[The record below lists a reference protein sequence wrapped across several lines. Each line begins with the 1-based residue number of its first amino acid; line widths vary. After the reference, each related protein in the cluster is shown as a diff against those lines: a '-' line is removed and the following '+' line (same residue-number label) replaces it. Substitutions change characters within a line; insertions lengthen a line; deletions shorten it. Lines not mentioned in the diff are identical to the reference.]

1 MLDAK
6 PLPASVKSV
15 ALKVNGF
22 VVLFFTVPPEVAAV
36 PSALRAPD
44 VGTVMSLVRVNVVVT
59 VFPALSEPTMAI
71 VGDEDVGFV
80 QVRALAELK
89 VWLGHA
95 PLGDE
100 SVLVVKVK
108 PVLVPLSDGN
118 VMLKPQEPPSTST
131 ELRVVEPAALPL

>member
-1 MLDAK
+1 MAP
-6 PLPASVKSV
+6 PLVAVTPFAERPAEAGAVTS
-15 ALKVNGF
+15 F
-22 VVLFFTVPPEVAAV
+22 V
-36 PSALRAPD
+36 S
-44 VGTVMSLVRVNVVVT
+44 VNVVVT
-59 VFPALSEPTMAI
+59 VLPALSEPTMAI

-118 VMLKPQEPPSTST
+118 LMLKPQEPVSAST